1 MADERT
7 YTSAEV
13 DQMVSDRLKTGKYFS
28 QDQVNAMISDRLK
41 REKDTLEA
49 YKAQMAREAAA
60 QAEADAMRER
70 FTAALGD
77 RRKVIHPRL
86 TDLMIG
92 DFTKAVNDP
101 ANQGK
106 SDDEIFAALFSD
118 GYIVPKDYPRFG
130 TSALPRPGNDVSQTD
145 AIRQAFGLKG

>member
-13 DQMVSDRLKTGKYFS
+13 DQLVNDRLKTGKYFS

-49 YKAQMAREAAA
+49 YKAQMAKEAAA

-86 TDLMIG
+86 TDLMID

-106 SDDEIFAALFSD
+106 SDGEIFAALFSD
-118 GYIVPKDYPRFG
+118 GYIVPKNYPRF
-130 TSALPRPGNDVSQTD
+130 SSPQLPMPGNDGSQTD